1 MFARFDRECK
11 QDWNQR
17 HGGRIVR
24 FAECEAILQ
33 LDEAMAGLNRRPT
46 RTSGFY
52 GSWRLS

>member
-1 MFARFDRECK
+1 MFARFDTECK
-11 QDWNQR
+11 SDRYRQ
-17 HGGRIVR
+17 HGDRIVR

-46 RTSGFY
+46 QTSGFY